1 MRSVRWYQSIFKRR
15 DWTKRARESERERE
29 GMRSYRASGQVI
41 MMVLM
46 LVLLVLLLVMP
57 AADAAQV
64 NCFLAQ
70 CLQRFVLRFQFVQ
83 LEIFVLAK
91 NYENRFN

>member
-1 MRSVRWYQSIFKRR
+1 
-15 DWTKRARESERERE
+15 
-29 GMRSYRASGQVI
+29 MRSYRASGQVI
-41 MMVLM
+41 MMVLVLM

-83 LEIFVLAK
+83 LGIFVLAK